1 MRKKKPKNMR
11 IIAEIMNFGEK
22 MPLFEVFFV
31 PLHVIRKNK
40 I

>member
-1 MRKKKPKNMR
+1 MPK
-11 IIAEIMNFGEK
+11 IMNFGEK
-22 MPLFEVFFV
+22 MPLIEVFFV